1 MFDVFKRRKA
11 VTIAHAK
18 GSEEP
23 AVANKSELET
33 LVEKNQ
39 ELGRQQDAIRLQRL
53 ELRKRI
59 DALLKGDK

>member
-11 VTIAHAK
+11 VTLAHAK

-23 AVANKSELET
+23 AVVNKSELET
-33 LVEKNQ
+33 LVEKSQ